1 MSRNARKID
10 EPNPFFKVAGI
21 INKLAS
27 KLYRLRTKKGSEFPI
42 FVNPLKVEP
51 VSALPKAEEVL
62 TVDQT
67 MPATTG
73 NNLAN
78 LQSNAGNMGGVNQ
91 MSGLTRTQEALLS
104 PDEKVIAS
112 NRNKGIMGLV

>member
-1 MSRNARKID
+1 MGLD
-10 EPNPFFKVAGI
+10 TEPNF
-21 INKLAS
+21 L
-27 KLYRLRTKKGSEFPI
+27 FPTL
-42 FVNPLKVEP
+42 VNPFKVEP

-104 PDEKVIAS
+104 PDEKLIAQKQ
-112 NRNKGIMGLV
+112 NQRQGIV